1 MPAALVAQY
10 PWWSLSDPVITFAMR
25 LTRLGLSPR
34 LVGPRQLD
42 FLARRFPSEAVF
54 RELPVHWSASAQ
66 EAPQRLV
73 EALSGPGPRLAV
85 FFDEPSF
92 LACAQTVADLGARA
106 FLYSTEIP
114 DPGQFDAG
122 LLARAFAASRARL
135 LIQDQDRLRGYAQAT
150 GYVPADPV
158 LLPNASLP
166 DEDYG
171 EEDVEIPGVEDWSR
185 TLVLSG
191 SIQTEHATLETMASF
206 LRCAAAS
213 RPGWKLLVSGWGGA
227 GLEELRA
234 VAQRWPEIVLNTD
247 FLSGPQI
254 RRVYALCRAGVV
266 SYYNGGYNH
275 RHCGRASG
283 KLYWIC
289 RAGKPV
295 LSNDNLSISGL
306 VREHGLGFDLTRAAS
321 LDALD
326 DAGPAGGAAMGAR
339 ARAFYATEAQA
350 MSATLD
356 ALLAD
361 NGTDPAQG
369 GSR

>member
-1 MPAALVAQY
+1 M
-10 PWWSLSDPVITFAMR
+10 
-25 LTRLGLSPR
+25 
-34 LVGPRQLD
+34 
-42 FLARRFPSEAVF
+42 
-54 RELPVHWSASAQ
+54 
-66 EAPQRLV
+66 
-73 EALSGPGPRLAV
+73 
-85 FFDEPSF
+85 
-92 LACAQTVADLGARA
+92 
-106 FLYSTEIP
+106 
-114 DPGQFDAG
+114 
-122 LLARAFAASRARL
+122 
-135 LIQDQDRLRGYAQAT
+135 
-150 GYVPADPV
+150 
-158 LLPNASLP
+158 
-166 DEDYG
+166 
-171 EEDVEIPGVEDWSR
+171 
-185 TLVLSG
+185 
-191 SIQTEHATLETMASF
+191 
-206 LRCAAAS
+206 
-213 RPGWKLLVSGWGGA
+213 
-227 GLEELRA
+227 
-234 VAQRWPEIVLNTD
+234 
-247 FLSGPQI
+247 
-254 RRVYALCRAGVV
+254 YALCRAGVV